1 MEKSVRLVEQFPLR
15 STEWTSRTGD
25 KRIIKSVELRLT
37 DGVDDFIG
45 EVNDDLAEA
54 LAANPLKKDYFY
66 GVQARLSVSEWTKQD
81 NSVARATRIRI
92 LKIQPY

>member
-15 STEWTSRTGD
+15 CALWTSKNGD
-25 KRIIKSVELRLT
+25 KRVIKSVELRLS

-54 LAANPLKKDYFY
+54 LAENPLKKDYFY
-66 GVQARLSVSEWTKQD
+66 GIQARLSVSEWTKQD

>member
-1 MEKSVRLVEQFPLR
+1 MEKVVRLLEQYPLR
-15 STEWTSRTGD
+15 STEWKGRNGD
-25 KRIIKSVELRLT
+25 TRIIKSVELRLT
-37 DGVDDFIG
+37 NGVDEFIG
-45 EVNDDLAEA
+45 EVNDDLAETIS
-54 LAANPLKKDYFY
+54 ANPLKKDYFY

>member
-1 MEKSVRLVEQFPLR
+1 MEKIVRLLEQYPLR
-15 STEWTSRTGD
+15 STEWTGRNGD

-37 DGVDDFIG
+37 DGVDEFIG

-54 LAANPLKKDYFY
+54 ISAYPLKKDYFY

-92 LKIQPY
+92 LKIHPF